1 MFAGP
6 VDQANDRAILQQP
19 FTKPIH
25 EEYMLNPNPSFHLWT
40 MPLLMPHLFFCQN
53 LPNTSR
59 IPSNELLLF
68 NVICF

>member
-40 MPLLMPHLFFCQN
+40 MPLLMPHLFLPKLAQHIQN
-53 LPNTSR
+53 P
-59 IPSNELLLF
+59 IK
-68 NVICF
+68 